1 MGTNSVSQREASLEV
16 SQEGEDGEDSG
27 RGYIGGGDVS
37 PTPTLGRFWS
47 GGKRRV
53 RRLSE
58 TSTDEWDSVVTDG
71 ARSSNRDET
80 GGNSRERREK
90 RGRDHQ
96 DSEGETPVRKVSTSR
111 RGRGK
116 GHYTGLSAAKA
127 QLEDYE
133 TVSETEAPYS
143 PKPRRNTGRRSRS
156 PVQTGEVS
164 EGYETPGGRIKAC
177 AQEILRGAAKSKNL
191 KGEIWGKINSACRE
205 LLSVAD
211 SLGESEVV
219 RSLKADNDRMRSE
232 LENLRRETKALRKA
246 FSERRQAEPIRAG
259 TETQTLLEE
268 LGKLMEVR
276 LGSFQREMFQSLG
289 NMVNARLEGVEGR
302 LPPEPIRRPPLAADK
317 RRTLP
322 DQEMDLDVAGH
333 QAEVPS
339 VPRTQRK
346 TGGASQLASPM
357 ASSQTSGAPR
367 VAEAPPLRQT
377 QAGHTQTRPVPKPR
391 SKKPQSVIPAPRVP
405 GRQARPSVP
414 PPAPPTP
421 QRESWTTV
429 VKKGKA
435 KGKAKAPPQP
445 QPQQTP
451 RKVTAPKLVAPT
463 MAAVVVALKPDAQ
476 TDYRSVMERAT
487 TLKLAELGV
496 DHLNVRRT
504 ATGARIIEVPGAQ
517 SGQAADNLVDR
528 LRSLVGDVAE
538 VYRPVKKAEIKI
550 SGFDESVTPEILKR
564 EVAARGRCLE
574 EQVSVGAIRMAAN
587 GTGSVILRCPLIAA
601 KAVVTAGRIVIGWS
615 AARVEALE
623 QLPLRCYRCMGTG
636 HTRPLCTS
644 PVDRSSWCY
653 RCSKPGHMS
662 RDCSAT
668 APWCAVCHHAG
679 LKAGHVMGGQACTP
693 PPVRGK
699 EAYAAG
705 PAHSAAAAPRD
716 VPENRT
722 DQQHMET

>member
-16 SQEGEDGEDSG
+16 SQEGEDSG
-27 RGYIGGGDVS
+27 RG
-37 PTPTLGRFWS
+37 
-47 GGKRRV
+47 
-53 RRLSE
+53 
-58 TSTDEWDSVVTDG
+58 VVTDG

-191 KGEIWGKINSACRE
+191 KGEIWGKINSDCRE

-246 FSERRQAEPIRAG
+246 FSERTQAEPIRAG
-259 TETQTLLEE
+259 TESESQTLLEE

-276 LGSFQREMFQSLG
+276 LGSFQREMLQSLG

-322 DQEMDLDVAGH
+322 DQEMDLDVAVH

-357 ASSQTSGAPR
+357 ASSQTPGAPR
-367 VAEAPPLRQT
+367 VAEAPPLRQA

-414 PPAPPTP
+414 PPAPPTS
-421 QRESWTTV
+421 QQESWTTV

-451 RKVTAPKLVAPT
+451 RKATAPKLVAPT

-517 SGQAADNLVDR
+517 SSQAADNLVER

-538 VYRPVKKAEIKI
+538 VYRPVKKAEIRI

-574 EQVSVGAIRMAAN
+574 DQVSVGAIRMAAN
-587 GTGSVILRCPLIAA
+587 GTGSVILRCPLTAA

-705 PAHSAAAAPRD
+705 PANSAAAAPRD

>member
-1 MGTNSVSQREASLEV
+1 MGTNSVSQRRASLEV

-27 RGYIGGGDVS
+27 RG
-37 PTPTLGRFWS
+37 
-47 GGKRRV
+47 
-53 RRLSE
+53 
-58 TSTDEWDSVVTDG
+58 VVTDG

-80 GGNSRERREK
+80 GGNIRERREK

-96 DSEGETPVRKVSTSR
+96 DSEGETPVRKLSTSR

-133 TVSETEAPYS
+133 TVSETEVPYS
-143 PKPRRNTGRRSRS
+143 PKPRRSTGRRSRS
-156 PVQTGEVS
+156 PVQMGETS

-177 AQEILRGAAKSKNL
+177 AREILSDAAKSKNL
-191 KGEIWGKINSACRE
+191 KGDIRGRINSACRE
-205 LLSVAD
+205 LMSLAD

-219 RSLKADNDRMRSE
+219 RSLKADNERMRSE
-232 LENLRRETKALRKA
+232 LEHLRLETKALRKA

-276 LGSFQREMFQSLG
+276 LGTFQREMFQSLG
-289 NMVNARLEGVEGR
+289 NMVNARLESVEGR
-302 LPPEPIRRPPLAADK
+302 LPPEPIRRPPLAADR

-322 DQEMDLDVAGH
+322 DQEMDLDMTGH

-346 TGGASQLASPM
+346 AGGASQLASPM
-357 ASSQTSGAPR
+357 ASSQTAGAPR

-377 QAGHTQTRPVPKPR
+377 QAGQTQTRPVPKPR
-391 SKKPQSVIPAPRVP
+391 GKKPQPAIPAPRVP

-421 QRESWTTV
+421 QQEGWSTV

-435 KGKAKAPPQP
+435 RAKAPPQP
-445 QPQQTP
+445 QPQQTQ

-517 SGQAADNLVDR
+517 SSQAADNLVDR

-574 EQVSVGAIRMAAN
+574 DQVSVGAIRMAAN
-587 GTGSVILRCPLIAA
+587 GTGSVTAA
-601 KAVVTAGRIVIGWS
+601 KVVVTAGRIVVGWS

-636 HTRPLCTS
+636 HTRPLCPS
-644 PVDRSSWCY
+644 PVDRGSWCY

-662 RDCSAT
+662 RDCSAS
-668 APWCAVCHHAG
+668 APWCAICHHAG
-679 LKAGHVMGGQACTP
+679 LKAGHVMGGLACTP
-693 PPVRGK
+693 PPIRGK

-705 PAHSAAAAPRD
+705 PANSAAAAPRNE
-716 VPENRT
+716 PENRT
-722 DQQHMET
+722 DQQRMES